1 MKLRRLEDLPALLN
15 GKKVV
20 LANGC
25 FDILHVGHLRYL
37 RDARALGDVLVVA
50 INSDRSVRLIKDE
63 GRPIL
68 GENER
73 VLLVSALRPVDY
85 VVLFDE
91 PDVSRVLNVLRPA
104 IHAKGTD
111 YTEQTVPE
119 RAKVL
124 AYGGEVRITGD
135 PKNHSTRD
143 IIETILEKSAAKRKG
158 DSPQPQKRS
167 ARAIARSLK
176 KRSARA
182 IARSLKKRSARA
194 IARSL
199 KKRSARA
206 IAR

>member
-1 MKLRRLEDLPALLN
+1 MKLRRLEDLPGLLQ

-20 LANGC
+20 LTNGC

-37 RDARALGDVLVVA
+37 QEARRLGDVLIVA
-50 INSDRSVRLIKDE
+50 VNSDKSMRLIKDP

-68 GENER
+68 AENER
-73 VLLVSALRPVDY
+73 VALVSALRCVDH

-91 PDVSRVLNVLRPA
+91 PDVSHVLEVLRPA

-124 AYGGEVRITGD
+124 AYGGEVRIAGD

-143 IIETILEKSAAKRKG
+143 IIEQI
-158 DSPQPQKRS
+158 
-167 ARAIARSLK
+167 LK
-176 KRSARA
+176 KARP
-182 IARSLKKRSARA
+182 
-194 IARSL
+194 
-199 KKRSARA
+199 
-206 IAR
+206 